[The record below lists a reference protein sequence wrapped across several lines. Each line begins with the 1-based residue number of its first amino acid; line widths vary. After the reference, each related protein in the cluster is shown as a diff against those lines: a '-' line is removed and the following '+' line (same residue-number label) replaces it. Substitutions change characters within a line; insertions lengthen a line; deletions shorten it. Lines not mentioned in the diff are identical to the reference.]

1 MANTY
6 VKIRQLEPSSS
17 PSSLIYTNGSNT
29 PIYFAPSTGADRIL
43 FWDNS
48 ASSIAWLDYG
58 AGLTITGTTITANV
72 QSVNGFTGAVSLTT
86 TNVNEGTNLYY
97 TDERVDDR
105 VAALLQA
112 GSGITLTYN
121 DAGNTLTISATG
133 TSGYS
138 QVQEEGGTSLVSRS
152 ILNFV
157 GSAITAT
164 DDGSSKTVIS
174 THPTVNSL
182 ASNTT
187 NGILAY
193 TASNTITPRTITG
206 TSARVSVTNGNGV
219 SGNPTIDIDA
229 TYVGQSSITTVG
241 TISTGT
247 WQGTPIATTYGGL
260 PVGGT
265 AGTVLMKNTN
275 ADYDVIWQPVGTGTV
290 TSVTSGNLA
299 PLFTV
304 AVSNSTSTPF
314 FGYSLSFAGA
324 NTYFGNA
331 TGSSTSP
338 SYTAAGA
345 LTTANDTNITLTAGG
360 NAATSLLRSASI
372 TAGWTGTL
380 AATRGGTGF
389 GSYAVGDTLYADTTT
404 TLAKRTIGS
413 TGNFYRVSGGLPV
426 WTTAASTD
434 LSNSSNIAL
443 LNATQTFTGTNTFSN
458 NITMNGTP
466 SANTDVITVGYLNNI
481 LANQKTIQVRVAT
494 TANITLSGEQ
504 TIDGITTSSS
514 RVLVKNQSTQA
525 QNGIYISNAGSWTRA
540 ADMDT
545 AAKVDGTFLVVEDG
559 TVGAG
564 TLWVT
569 SSEVTTL
576 GTDPIVFV
584 QINAAT
590 DIIAGAGMIR
600 TGLTLDVQTA
610 SSSRIVVNADNIDL
624 ATTAVT
630 PTSYGSAT
638 QVATFTVD
646 AYGRLTAAGNT
657 TIAIPSTAV
666 TDFTEA
672 VQDVMGAILVDSST
686 IDWTYNDGANTLT
699 IATINNT
706 STQKVRVSKAGTL
719 TGTRQEINFIEG
731 SGITITTS
739 DNAGSDRVD
748 VTIASSSSGTVTRAF
763 LEGSTSSTVSLNS
776 GTAVT
781 DVNGSNISFTIPTD
795 TNKFFVYRNGVRQRE
810 SSSTTPVRDYS
821 VNTTTHVITFVVVL
835 QADESVLFEKL
846 T

>member
-1 MANTY
+1 MANTL
-6 VKIRQLEPSSS
+6 VKIRQLEQSTS
-17 PSSLIYTNGSNT
+17 PSSIIYTNGSNV

-43 FWDNS
+43 FYDNS
-48 ASSIAWLDYG
+48 ASSIAWLDIG

-72 QSVNGFTGAVSLTT
+72 QSVNGFTGAVVLTT
-86 TNVNEGTNLYY
+86 TNVAEGTNLYY

-121 DAGNTLTISATG
+121 DAANTLTISATG

-187 NGILAY
+187 TGILAY

-206 TSARVSVTNGNGV
+206 DTNLIDVTNGNGV
-219 SGNPTIDIDA
+219 SGNPTITISPF
-229 TYVGQSSITTVG
+229 YEGQPSITTVG
-241 TISTGT
+241 VISIGT
-247 WQGTPIATTYGGL
+247 WNGDAIDQSYGGL
-260 PVGGT
+260 PPGGT
-265 AGTVLMKNTN
+265 TGQVLAKIDGVDYNTQWVAG
-275 ADYDVIWQPVGTGTV
+275 GGTV
-290 TSVTSGNLA
+290 TSFSAGDLS
-299 PLFTV
+299 PLFT
-304 AVSNSTSTPF
+304 TSEATATTTPA
-314 FGYSLSFAGA
+314 LSFTLTNAGA

-331 TGSSTSP
+331 TGSTTAP
-338 SYTAAGA
+338 SYTTAGA
-345 LTTANDTNITLTAGG
+345 LTKTDDTNVTLTLGG
-360 NAATSLLRSASI
+360 NPTTSLLRSVSI

-389 GSYAVGDTLYADTTT
+389 GSYAVGDTLYAGTTT

-413 TGNFYRVSGGLPV
+413 AGNFYRVSGGLPV

-434 LSNSSNIAL
+434 LSNSANIAL

-458 NITMNGTP
+458 NITLNGTP
-466 SANTDVITVGYLNNI
+466 SAGTDVVNINYLNTV
-481 LANQKTIQVRVAT
+481 LANQRSKQVRVAT

-504 TIDGITTSSS
+504 TIDGITTSAS

-525 QNGIYISNAGSWTRA
+525 QNGIYVSAAGAWARA
-540 ADMDT
+540 VDMDT
-545 AAKVDGTFLVVEDG
+545 AGEVDATFVVVEDG

-564 TLWVT
+564 TIWVT

-576 GTDPIVFV
+576 GTDAIVWV
-584 QINAAT
+584 QINSAT
-590 DIIAGAGMIR
+590 DVVAGAGLTK
-600 TGLTLDVQTA
+600 TGLTLDVGTA
-610 SSSRIVVNADNIDL
+610 SSARIVVNTDNIDL

-630 PTSYGSAT
+630 PASYGSAT

-657 TIAIPSTAV
+657 TISVTSTAIS
-666 TDFTEA
+666 DFTES
-672 VQDVMGAILVDSST
+672 VQDVMGAILADSTT
-686 IDWTYNDGANTLT
+686 IDWTYTDGSNTLVPNV
-699 IATINNT
+699 INNT
-706 STQKVRVSKAGTL
+706 NTQKVRVSKAGTL

-739 DNAGSDRVD
+739 DNGGSDRVD

-763 LEGSTSSTVSLNS
+763 LTGSTSATVSLNS

-781 DVNGSNISFTIPTD
+781 DKDGTNIAFTTPTD
-795 TNKFFVYRNGVRQRE
+795 TNKLAIYRNGIRQQE
-810 SSSTTPVRDYS
+810 SGTSTPVRDYS
-821 VNTTTHVITFVVVL
+821 VNTGTHVVTWVVTPT
-835 QADESVLFEKL
+835 ADESFLFEKL